1 MRCDCNDYT
10 QSPTAPALKRRGDEP
25 METLWQDI
33 RFGFRILFKSPA
45 FTIVAALSLALG
57 IGANTAVFSIINAS
71 LLKPL
76 PVEEPTALVSLFTT
90 DVKNPGNLPTSHLNY
105 VDYRDQNQVFSG
117 LLAYSFAQLSLTRGE
132 TTEPV
137 FGLVVSGNYFDVLG
151 VKAALGRAFMP
162 DEDKTPGAQP
172 VVVLSH
178 GLWQRSFGGDT
189 NLVGKT
195 ISLNRHD
202 FTVIGIAPEG
212 FTGTNLGPGPDLW
225 VPMMM
230 HDQAQPGFDWY
241 NERRGLF
248 LNLIGRLKPGVSVE
262 QAQASLK
269 NFAGQ
274 LAQSFPKDNEG
285 RGAKVVPLLQARID
299 PDGSGQLL
307 LASGVMMAV
316 VALVLLIACAN
327 IANLLLARASARR
340 KEIAMRLALGAGR
353 ARLIRQLLTE
363 SLVLSLV
370 GGVVGFLVAFWAKDM
385 LRSFDPV
392 GMGPNAP
399 PVATLNFRVLGFTLL
414 VSLLSGVIFGLAPA
428 LQASKPDLALTLKG
442 ETSAPDRRAFGFN
455 LRKALVVIQVALS
468 LVSLISAGLFVRSL
482 RNAQAIKP
490 GFITDNILLAGFNLG
505 REGMAKPQGVNFER
519 QLVERA
525 AALPGVQAVT
535 IASSRPFGGG
545 TLRTVFLEGQAST
558 PNGRGVLVQLN
569 NVGLRFFETL
579 GIPLLQGRDFS
590 EQDGESAPQVVII
603 NETMARRFWPN
614 QDAIGKRFKFFG
626 EEFYRE
632 VVGVARDTKYNG
644 LTEANT
650 PFIYV
655 PLLQNCSGA
664 GTLHVRA
671 TGDAAQITA
680 AVRGVAKELAAN
692 VPLLNVQTLSDRVDQ
707 SLDGQRSQ
715 TRLLAFFGLLALL
728 LSSIGIYGVMAYSVA
743 QRTREI
749 GIRMA
754 LGARSQNVLSLV
766 VRQGMALVMGG
777 VALGLIAAFAV
788 TRLIGSLLFGVGA
801 ADSAT
806 FVAAS
811 LLLVGVAAL
820 AGYLPAR
827 RATKVDPLIALRQD

>member
-1 MRCDCNDYT
+1 
-10 QSPTAPALKRRGDEP
+10 
-25 METLWQDI
+25 METMLQDI

-45 FTIVAALSLALG
+45 FTLVAALSLALG

-76 PVEEPTALVSLFTT
+76 PVEEPERLVSVFTT
-90 DVKNPGNLPTSHLNY
+90 DTKNPGNLPTSHLNY
-105 VDYRDQNQVFSG
+105 VDYRDQNQVFSS
-117 LLAYSFAQLSLTRGE
+117 LLAYTGAGLSLTRGE
-132 TTEPV
+132 TIEPV

-151 VKAALGRAFMP
+151 VKTALGRAFLP
-162 DEDKTPGAQP
+162 DEDKTPGAHP

-178 GLWQRSFGGDT
+178 GLWQRGFGGDV

-202 FTVIGIAPEG
+202 FTVVGIVPEG
-212 FTGTNLGPGPDLW
+212 FTGTDLGPGPDLW

-230 HDQAQPGFDWY
+230 HDQVQPGFDWY

-248 LNLIGRLKPGVSVE
+248 LNLVGRLKPGVSVE

-269 NFAGQ
+269 IFSGQ

-285 RGAKVVPLLQARID
+285 RGAKIVPLLQARID

-307 LASGVMMAV
+307 LASGVMMGV

-370 GGVVGFLVAFWAKDM
+370 GGVVGFLVALWARDL
-385 LRSFDPV
+385 LRTFDPV
-392 GMGPNAP
+392 GGGPNAP
-399 PVATLNFRVLGFTLL
+399 PIATLNFRVLGFTLL

-428 LQASKPDLALTLKG
+428 LQASKPDLVLTLKG
-442 ETSAPDRRAFGFN
+442 ETSAPARRAFGFN

-482 RNAQAIKP
+482 RNAQATNP

-505 REGMAKPQGVNFER
+505 REGMDKPQGVNFQR
-519 QLVERA
+519 QLAERA

-535 IASSRPFGGG
+535 IASSRPFDGGIM
-545 TLRTVFLEGQAST
+545 RSVFLEGQAPT

-579 GIPLLQGRDFS
+579 GISLQQGRDFS
-590 EQDGESAPQVVII
+590 ERDDENAPKVVII

-632 VVGVARDTKYNG
+632 VVGVARDTKYND

-650 PFIYV
+650 PFIYA
-655 PLLQNCSGA
+655 PLLQNYSNE
-664 GTLHVRA
+664 GTLHVRT
-671 TGDAAQITA
+671 TGDATRITA
-680 AVRGVAKELAAN
+680 AVRAVAKELAAN
-692 VPLLNVQTLSDRVDQ
+692 VSLLNVQTLGARIDQ
-707 SLDGQRSQ
+707 SLDGPRAQ

-754 LGARSQNVLSLV
+754 LGARSQNVLSMV
-766 VRQGMALVMGG
+766 VGQGMTLVGGG

-801 ADSAT
+801 ADPVT
-806 FVAAS
+806 FVIAS

-820 AGYLPAR
+820 ASYLPAR
-827 RATKVDPLIALRQD
+827 RATKVDPLIALRHD

>member
-1 MRCDCNDYT
+1 
-10 QSPTAPALKRRGDEP
+10 

-33 RFGFRILFKSPA
+33 RFGLRILFKSPA
-45 FTIVAALSLALG
+45 FTLVAALSLALG

-76 PVEEPTALVSLFTT
+76 PVEEPERLASVFTT
-90 DVKNPGNLPTSHLNY
+90 DAKNPGNLPTSHLNY

-117 LLAYSFAQLSLTRGE
+117 LLAYTFAQVSLTRGE

-151 VKAALGRAFMP
+151 VKAAMGRTFMP
-162 DEDKTPGAQP
+162 HEDKTPGAHP
-172 VVVLSH
+172 VAVLSH
-178 GLWQRSFGGDT
+178 GLWRRSFGADP

-202 FTVIGIAPEG
+202 YTVVGIVPEG
-212 FTGTNLGPGPDLW
+212 FTGTDLGPGPDLW

-230 HDQAQPGFDWY
+230 HGQAQPGFDWY

-248 LNLIGRLKPGVSVE
+248 LNLIGRLKPGVSVS

-269 NFAGQ
+269 IFAGQ

-285 RGAKVVPLLQARID
+285 RSAKIVPLLQARID

-370 GGVVGFLVAFWAKDM
+370 GGVVGFLFAFWARDL

-392 GMGPNAP
+392 GGGPNAT

-428 LQASKPDLALTLKG
+428 LQASKPDLVLTLKG
-442 ETSAPDRRAFGFN
+442 ETSAPTRRAFGFN

-482 RNAQAIKP
+482 RNAQAVNP
-490 GFITDNILLAGFNLG
+490 GFITDNILLADFNLG
-505 REGMAKPQGVNFER
+505 RERMDRPQGVSFQR
-519 QLVERA
+519 QLVERVA
-525 AALPGVQAVT
+525 TLPGARSVT
-535 IASSRPFGGG
+535 IASSRPFDSGF
-545 TLRTVFLEGQAST
+545 LRSVFLEGQAPSE
-558 PNGRGVLVQLN
+558 RGVLVQVN

-579 GIPLLQGRDFS
+579 GIPLITGRDFT
-590 EQDGESAPQVVII
+590 ERDGENATHVVIV
-603 NETMARRFWPN
+603 NETMAGRFWPGQN
-614 QDAIGKRFKFFG
+614 AVGERFKFFG
-626 EEFYRE
+626 DESYRE
-632 VVGVARDTKYNG
+632 VVGVARNTKYNS
-644 LTEANT
+644 LTEANA
-650 PFIYV
+650 PFIYM
-655 PLLQNCSGA
+655 PLLQNYADA

-680 AVRGVAKELAAN
+680 AVRGVVKELAPN

-707 SLDGQRSQ
+707 SLDVQRSQ

-766 VRQGMALVMGG
+766 VTQGMALVMGG

-801 ADSAT
+801 ADPAT

-827 RATKVDPLIALRQD
+827 RATKVDPLIALRHE

>member
-1 MRCDCNDYT
+1 
-10 QSPTAPALKRRGDEP
+10 

-45 FTIVAALSLALG
+45 FTLVAALSLALG

-76 PVEEPTALVSLFTT
+76 PVEDPERLLSLFTT
-90 DVKNPGNLPTSHLNY
+90 DAKNPGNLETSHLNY
-105 VDYRDQNQVFSG
+105 IDYRDQNQVFSG
-117 LLAYSFAQLSLTRGE
+117 LLAYTFAQVSLTRGE
-132 TTEPV
+132 TSEPV
-137 FGLVVSGNYFDVLG
+137 SGLVVSGNYFDVLG
-151 VKAALGRAFMP
+151 VKAAMGRTFMP
-162 DEDKTPGAQP
+162 HEDKTPGAHP
-172 VVVLSH
+172 VVALSH
-178 GLWQRSFGGDT
+178 RLWQRRFGGDP

-202 FTVIGIAPEG
+202 FTVVGIIPEG
-212 FTGTNLGPGPDLW
+212 FTGTDLGPGYDLW

-230 HDQAQPGFDWY
+230 HERAQPGFDWY

-248 LNLIGRLKPGVSVE
+248 LFLIGRLKPGVSAS

-269 NFAGQ
+269 VFADQ
-274 LAQSFPKDNEG
+274 LAQSYPKDNNG
-285 RGAKVVPLLQARID
+285 RGARVVPLLQARID

-307 LASGVMMAV
+307 LASGVMMVV

-340 KEIAMRLALGAGR
+340 KEIAVRLALGAGR

-370 GGVVGFLVAFWAKDM
+370 GGVIGFLVAFWAKDL

-392 GMGPNAP
+392 GGGPNAP
-399 PVATLNFRVLGFTLL
+399 PIATLNFRVLGFTLL

-428 LQASKPDLALTLKG
+428 LQASKPDLVLTLKG
-442 ETSAPDRRAFGFN
+442 ETSALARRAFGFN

-482 RNAQAIKP
+482 RNAQAVNP

-505 REGMAKPQGVNFER
+505 REGMDKPQGVNFQR

-525 AALPGVQAVT
+525 SSLPGSQSVT

-545 TLRTVFLEGQAST
+545 IWRSVFLEGHA
-558 PNGRGVLVQLN
+558 PDERGVFVQLN

-579 GIPLLQGRDFS
+579 GIPLITGRDFT
-590 EQDGESAPQVVII
+590 ERDAENAPHVVVV

-614 QDAIGKRFKFFG
+614 QSAVGKRFKFFG

-632 VVGVARDTKYNG
+632 IVGVARDTKYND

-655 PLLQNCSGA
+655 PLLQNYADA

-671 TGDAAQITA
+671 AGDAAQITA
-680 AVRGVAKELAAN
+680 AVRGVVKELAPN
-692 VPLLNVQTLSDRVDQ
+692 LPLLDVQTLSDRIDQ
-707 SLDGQRSQ
+707 SLNGQRSQ

-754 LGARSQNVLSLV
+754 LGARSQYVLSLIIK
-766 VRQGMALVMGG
+766 QGMALVVSG
-777 VALGLIAAFAV
+777 VALGLIAAFVV
-788 TRLIGSLLFGVGA
+788 TRLIGSLLFGVTA
-801 ADSAT
+801 ADPMT
-806 FVAAS
+806 FAVTS

>member
-1 MRCDCNDYT
+1 
-10 QSPTAPALKRRGDEP
+10 

-76 PVEEPTALVSLFTT
+76 PVEEPERLMSVFTT
-90 DVKNPGNLPTSHLNY
+90 DAKNPGNLPTSHLNFI
-105 VDYRDQNQVFSG
+105 DYRDQNQVFSG
-117 LLAYSFAQLSLTRGE
+117 LLAYTFAQVSLTRGE
-132 TTEPV
+132 TNEPV
-137 FGLVVSGNYFDVLG
+137 FGLVVSGDYFDVLG
-151 VKAALGRAFMP
+151 VKAASGRTFVP
-162 DEDKTPGAQP
+162 DEDKTPGSHP

-178 GLWQRSFGGDT
+178 GLWQRSFGGDP

-202 FTVIGIAPEG
+202 FTVIGIVPEG
-212 FTGTNLGPGPDLW
+212 FTGTDLGPGPDFW

-230 HDQAQPGFDWY
+230 HNQAQPGFDWY

-248 LNLIGRLKPGVSVE
+248 LFLIGRLKPGVSVS

-274 LAQSFPKDNEG
+274 LAQSYPRENEG
-285 RGAKVVPLLQARID
+285 RGAKIVPLLQARID
-299 PDGSGQLL
+299 PDGTGQLL
-307 LASGVMMAV
+307 LASGVMMGV

-353 ARLIRQLLTE
+353 GRLIRQLLTE

-370 GGVVGFLVAFWAKDM
+370 GGVVGFLVAFWAKDL

-392 GMGPNAP
+392 GDGPNAP
-399 PVATLNFRVLGFTLL
+399 PVATMNFRVLGFTLL
-414 VSLLSGVIFGLAPA
+414 ISLLSGVIFGLAPA
-428 LQASKPDLALTLKG
+428 LQASKPDLVLTLKG
-442 ETSAPDRRAFGFN
+442 ETPAPARRAFGFN

-468 LVSLISAGLFVRSL
+468 LFALISAGLFVRSL
-482 RNAQAIKP
+482 RNAQA
-490 GFITDNILLAGFNLG
+490 
-505 REGMAKPQGVNFER
+505 VN
-519 QLVERA
+519 
-525 AALPGVQAVT
+525 
-535 IASSRPFGGG
+535 
-545 TLRTVFLEGQAST
+545 
-558 PNGRGVLVQLN
+558 RGVLVQVN
-569 NVGLRFFETL
+569 NVGLRFFDTL
-579 GIPLLQGRDFS
+579 GIPLVSGRDFT
-590 EQDGESAPQVVII
+590 ERDGENAPQVVIV
-603 NETMARRFWPN
+603 NETMAMRFWLN
-614 QDAIGKRFKFFG
+614 QDAVGKRFRFFG
-626 EEFYRE
+626 DEFYRE
-632 VVGVARDTKYNG
+632 VVGVARDTKYNS
-644 LTEANT
+644 LTEANA
-650 PFIYV
+650 PFIYM
-655 PLLQNCSGA
+655 PLLQNYADA

-671 TGDAAQITA
+671 TGDAAQMTA
-680 AVRGVAKELAAN
+680 AVRDAAKELAPN
-692 VPLLNVQTLSDRVDQ
+692 VPLLNVQTLSDRIDQ

-728 LSSIGIYGVMAYSVA
+728 LSSIGIYGVMSYSVA

-754 LGARSQNVLSLV
+754 MGARSQNVLSLV
-766 VRQGMALVMGG
+766 VRQGMTLVVIG
-777 VALGLIAAFAV
+777 VALGFIFAFLF
-788 TRLIGSLLFGVGA
+788 TRFIGSLLFGVTA
-801 ADSAT
+801 ADPAT
-806 FVAAS
+806 FVVAS

-827 RATKVDPLIALRQD
+827 RATKVDPLIALRHD

>member
-1 MRCDCNDYT
+1 
-10 QSPTAPALKRRGDEP
+10 

-33 RFGFRILFKSPA
+33 RLGFRILLKSPA
-45 FTIVAALSLALG
+45 FTLVAALSLALG

-71 LLKPL
+71 LLMPL
-76 PVEEPTALVSLFTT
+76 PVEEPERLVSVFTT
-90 DVKNPGNLPTSHLNY
+90 DAKNPGNLPTSHLNY

-117 LLAYSFAQLSLTRGE
+117 LLAYTFAQVSLTRGE

-162 DEDKTPGAQP
+162 DEDKTPGAHP
-172 VVVLSH
+172 VVVLSQ

-202 FTVIGIAPEG
+202 FTVIGIVPEG

-269 NFAGQ
+269 NFSGQ

-370 GGVVGFLVAFWAKDM
+370 GGLAGFLTAFWARDL

-392 GMGPNAP
+392 DGGPNTP

-414 VSLLSGVIFGLAPA
+414 ISLLSGIIFGLAPA
-428 LQASKPDLALTLKG
+428 LQASKPDLVLTLKG
-442 ETSAPDRRAFGFN
+442 ETSAPVRRAFGFN
-455 LRKALVVIQVALS
+455 LRQVLVVIQVALS
-468 LVSLISAGLFVRSL
+468 LVALISAGLFVRSL
-482 RNAQAIKP
+482 RNAQTVNP
-490 GFITDNILLAGFNLG
+490 GFITENILLADFNLG
-505 REGMAKPQGVNFER
+505 REGIAKPQGVNFQR
-519 QLVERA
+519 QLVERV
-525 AALPGVQAVT
+525 AALPGAQAVT
-535 IASSRPFGGG
+535 IASNSPFGGG
-545 TLRTVFLEGQAST
+545 LLRSVFLEDQAPA

-579 GIPLLQGRDFS
+579 GIPLIAGRDFS
-590 EQDGESAPQVVII
+590 EQDGENAPRVVII
-603 NETMARRFWPN
+603 NQTMAKRFWPN
-614 QDAIGKRFKFFG
+614 QDAIGKRFRFFG
-626 EEFYRE
+626 DEFYRE
-632 VVGVARDTKYNG
+632 VIGVARDTKYNG
-644 LTEANT
+644 LTEASI
-650 PFIYV
+650 PFIYA
-655 PLLQNCSGA
+655 PLLQNYADA

-671 TGDAAQITA
+671 TGSAAQIA
-680 AVRGVAKELAAN
+680 GAVRGVAKDLAAN
-692 VPLLNVQTLSDRVDQ
+692 VPLLNVQTLGDRIDQ
-707 SLDGQRSQ
+707 SLDGTRAQ

-766 VRQGMALVMGG
+766 VRQGMTLVVSG

-788 TRLIGSLLFGVGA
+788 TRLVGSLLFGVGA
-801 ADSAT
+801 ADPAT
-806 FVAAS
+806 FVIAS
-811 LLLVGVAAL
+811 LSLVGVAAL